1 VEATREGEAMKS
13 RIVLLLTLTMA
24 LGAHGVAQDANAGAA
39 GASTQGGGASSA
51 GDKAGAAA
59 SNAPA
64 VHNSTLGN
72 IIPAAPEAPAAP
84 ASAAPA
90 ESTSVGGAA
99 AESPTPSPSPAA
111 TIQGESTKTEAGD
124 KKDKAEKQK
133 AGKDDLDFP
142 HDGKTDDVSAI
153 GNRNVGCNK
162 GLGNWYSLESQVRM
176 GKSFAMQVEQ
186 SAKVI
191 NDPVISEYVNR
202 IAQNL
207 VRNSDAKVP
216 FTVKVL
222 DDDSVN
228 AFALPGGYFYVQ
240 SGLILAADDEAELAG
255 VMAHEIA
262 HVAACHAARQQT
274 RGNLA
279 SLVSL
284 PLIFMGGGIGY
295 GVYEAA
301 GIGVPLT
308 FMKFQRN
315 FEAQADYLGVQY
327 MYAAGYDP
335 QAFPEFFE
343 KVQAL
348 EKKKPGFVAK
358 AFETHPPTPDRME
371 RTQREI
377 ATILPPRPQY
387 VEDTSEFEEVKA
399 RLAALENRRHLEPG
413 KDKGPTLRRAASTAD
428 STTGSDNGN
437 DGRPTL
443 KRREDQ

>member
-1 VEATREGEAMKS
+1 MV
-13 RIVLLLTLTMA
+13 LLTLVLA
-24 LGAHGVAQDANAGAA
+24 LCVHGLSQDSAGAGNAA
-39 GASTQGGGASSA
+39 GSSDSASAKTDASSTTTPT
-51 GDKAGAAA
+51 
-59 SNAPA
+59 PA
-64 VHNSTLGN
+64 T
-72 IIPAAPEAPAAP
+72 AP
-84 ASAAPA
+84 ASAPGSMSAP
-90 ESTSVGGAA
+90 TV
-99 AESPTPSPSPAA
+99 PDVPL
-111 TIQGESTKTEAGD
+111 TKTDTPALKSD
-124 KKDKAEKQK
+124 T
-133 AGKDDLDFP
+133 AGKAAVKGEKDELDFP

-153 GNRNVGCNK
+153 GNRNVGCSK
-162 GLGNWYSLESQVRM
+162 GLGNWYSLEGQVRL
-176 GKSFAMQVEQ
+176 GKSYSMQVEQ

-191 NDPVISEYVNR
+191 NDPVVSEYVNR

-222 DDDSVN
+222 DDDTVN

-240 SGLILAADDEAELAG
+240 SGLILAADNEAELAG

-279 SLVSL
+279 QLASI
-284 PLIFMGGGIGY
+284 PLIMMGGGLGY
-295 GVYEAA
+295 GLYEAA

-348 EKKKPGFVAK
+348 EKKKPGFVSK
-358 AFETHPPTPDRME
+358 AFESHPPTPARME
-371 RTQREI
+371 HTQHEI
-377 ATILPPRPQY
+377 ATILPARPQY
-387 VEDTSEFEEVKA
+387 VVDTSEFQDVKA
-399 RLAALENRRHLEPG
+399 RLAALENRRKVDNG
-413 KDKGPTLRRAASTAD
+413 KDKGPSLRRATSSGDGGSGDSAGSSAD
-428 STTGSDNGN
+428 D
-437 DGRPTL
+437 RPTL
-443 KRREDQ
+443 KRRDDQ